1 MSKTKQNEVTLSL
14 SEVAMIEAL
23 FPAGPGRDG
32 ALKQALETKIA
43 QQAVRQAKL
52 KTNREV
58 FSVTVNENG
67 NLVIRGL
74 GNKFPMG
81 IRPDSWDILVA
92 NLEAVKAVRATIKS
106 EA

>member
-1 MSKTKQNEVTLSL
+1 MAKDTTVTLSP
-14 SEVAMIEAL
+14 SEIAMIEAL
-23 FPAGPGRDG
+23 FPAGPAREA

-92 NLEAVKAVRATIKS
+92 NIEAVKAVRATIKPQ
-106 EA
+106 A

>member
-1 MSKTKQNEVTLSL
+1 MSKQTEVTLNSA
-14 SEVAMIEAL
+14 EVALIEGL
-23 FPAGPGRDG
+23 FPPGPGRDG
-32 ALKQALETKIA
+32 ALRKALEVKVAT
-43 QQAVRQAKL
+43 QAARQIKL

-58 FSVTVNENG
+58 FSCVVNENG

-92 NLEAVKAVRATIKS
+92 NIEAVKAVRATIKPQ
-106 EA
+106 A